1 MAGLEIII
9 LIVFGLLLLWIANE
23 AGHTR
28 NYAKQQVKL
37 LKEIK
42 ELLVKKEA

>member
-1 MAGLEIII
+1 MGPLGIVTV
-9 LIVFGLLLLWIANE
+9 IVFGLLLLWIANE

-28 NYAKQQVKL
+28 NYTKQQVKL

-42 ELLVKKEA
+42 ELLAKKET